1 MRTLRFLLRKE
12 FLQIVRDRT
21 LLGMIFMMPIIQ
33 LLILANAV
41 TFEVTSARLYVV
53 DRDRST
59 MSLGV
64 VDRLAASGRFIPTA
78 ASQSLDAANDAM
90 LNRDIDLILVIPA
103 DFEHDLVRERHAPV
117 QVILNA
123 EDGAAAG
130 VTQSYV
136 TQVLARYSAELGAS
150 VRPALSMGAAGRA
163 AGSPATGGT
172 ATSSP
177 EASMFSASASST
189 SAGPMID
196 VQRRGWYNP
205 ELNYRDYMVPGIL
218 VVLVTMIG
226 TLLTAMNIVREK
238 EAGTLDQLNVTPITR
253 LVFIAAKLI
262 PLWVFAMIDLALGLA
277 FAHFVL
283 GVPVHG
289 SLVLVFFSAAV
300 YLVVALGF
308 GLWISTI
315 AETQQQAMFVAYSV
329 LLVYLLMSGLF
340 TPISGMPVWA
350 QWLAELNP
358 VAHFVELM
366 RAVLL
371 KGAGLAD
378 VARPLVILAAMGVL
392 MLTLAVRS
400 SRTSQ

>member
-1 MRTLRFLLRKE
+1 
-12 FLQIVRDRT
+12 
-21 LLGMIFMMPIIQ
+21 
-33 LLILANAV
+33 
-41 TFEVTSARLYVV
+41 
-53 DRDRST
+53 

-64 VDRLAASGRFIPTA
+64 VDRLAASGRFIRTA

-90 LNRDIDLILVIPA
+90 LNRDIDLILVFPA
-103 DFEHDLVRERHAPV
+103 DFERDLVRERHAPV

-136 TQVLARYSAELGAS
+136 TQVIARYSAELGTA
-150 VRPALSMGAAGRA
+150 VRPALSMGGAGAPAAV
-163 AGSPATGGT
+163 P
-172 ATSSP
+172 
-177 EASMFSASASST
+177 

-315 AETQQQAMFVAYSV
+315 ADTQQQAMFVAYSV

-340 TPISGMPVWA
+340 TPISGMPGWA

-358 VAHFVELM
+358 VAHFVALM

-378 VARPLVILAAMGVL
+378 VARPLVILAAMGGL